1 MDRTILAWIYWNPE
15 RVVFTV
21 PVIDRPVVWYG
32 LWFVFGFVVGY
43 AMILPMF
50 KRKLQQTM
58 AAHPERNIHDTSL
71 YLVDRLT
78 WFVVSGTIIGARL
91 GHVFFYDWPRYQH
104 HLIDILKVWE
114 GGLASHGGAIGVLF
128 AVFLYQRMIRKKFPE
143 FTYIALLDMLVVP
156 TAFVACCIRIGNFFN
171 QEILGTPTTLP
182 WAVVFG
188 DPFDGSSIEP
198 RHPVQLYEAGA
209 YLFTFFLLGYLWRY
223 KGEKLRPGV
232 LSGLFFIVIFSSRFF
247 IEFFKTSQSL
257 MIDESFLT
265 TGQYLSI
272 PCVFFGI
279 WLFLKGNKKCLGCFL
294 NTKN

>member
-1 MDRTILAWIYWNPE
+1 MMNYLMLAWIYWNPE

-58 AAHPERNIHDTSL
+58 AAHPERTIHDTAL

-78 WFVVSGTIIGARL
+78 WFVVAGTIIGARL

-114 GGLASHGGAIGVLF
+114 GGLASHGGAIGVLL

-188 DPFDGSSIEP
+188 NPADGSSIEP

-232 LSGLFFIVIFSSRFF
+232 LSGLFFILIFFSRFF
-247 IEFFKTSQSL
+247 IEFFKTSQSQ

-272 PCVFFGI
+272 PCVLFGI
-279 WLFLKGNKKCLGCFL
+279 WLLWRALDRN
-294 NTKN
+294 